1 MPDNEEI
8 IEEAPVEEQTEEAL
22 DAELL
27 AEYEKA
33 QALVD
38 GTESEEEETP
48 AETPKTEE
56 KAAITDEEADALVR
70 EYAKE
75 KGWELRVPGEVEA
88 ETAAA
93 KVEAKTE
100 TAIDLLEG
108 LPDAE
113 VPQEV
118 LDEIDRRFPGE
129 ENARKREVMYIRAAT
144 QAAIKQEASKQA
156 QEAVAPITQEREQMA
171 WQAKAQATARDIAT
185 KAEVPE
191 AQEALSK
198 LIIEAGPEAEERYK
212 TDPLFKKMMDATI
225 KQTVMEIADSLG
237 DQEQKELPR
246 AERVGGGKADAVA
259 SMDTLTGTAKEMAAE
274 YKKDLADKLIT
285 KAEYD
290 SFMKD
295 LQKESARQ

>member
-48 AETPKTEE
+48 AEPAKEPVR
-56 KAAITDEEADALVR
+56 AAITDEEADALVR

-75 KGWELRVPGEVEA
+75 KGWQVVIPGEVEA
-88 ETAAA
+88 EKESA
-93 KVEAKTE
+93 KVEAKQQ
-100 TAIDLLEG
+100 TAEEILAG
-108 LPDAE
+108 LPD
-113 VPQEV
+113 VD
-118 LDEIDRRFPGE
+118 LDPAVIEAIDKKYADDP
-129 ENARKREVMYIRAAT
+129 AKRDAAFTVYATRAAME
-144 QAAIKQEASKQA
+144 QMASQKA

-246 AERVGGGKADAVA
+246 AERVGGGKADAAV